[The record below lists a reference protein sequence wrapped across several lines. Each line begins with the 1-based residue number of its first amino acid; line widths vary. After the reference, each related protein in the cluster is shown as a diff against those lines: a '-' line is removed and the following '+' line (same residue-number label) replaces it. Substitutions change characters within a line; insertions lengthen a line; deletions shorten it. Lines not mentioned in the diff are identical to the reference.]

1 MPILKPIL
9 KMILKMI
16 LITYSEFIE
25 HNSEQQYSKQLG
37 SFLAT
42 VFIRNYHGW
51 CKFTNPTR

>member
-1 MPILKPIL
+1 MPILKP
-9 KMILKMI
+9 ILKMI

-25 HNSEQQYSKQLG
+25 HNSEEQYSMQLG
-37 SFLAT
+37 LFLAT